1 MRSTKVSDGETFREN
16 VRGQAGEHWETIER
30 LARSTGILAGSDASR
45 SRGIYC
51 EPCGFGLR
59 WDFGDYPVREG
70 RTSLA
75 NDFNDEAHRRDCP
88 HWEAYVNH
96 PEAFFHCRAD
106 RETPSDSDSGFPTE
120 HRCEQC
126 NASASVT
133 FRCLGRRVC
142 FVCLSEV
149 AKLTGG
155 YPGLQSLISV
165 RETEPQTDG
174 APQPRGKR
182 GRGAGRCRNC
192 KASGK
197 LIPIRNVG
205 LCRPCAVTEIERLLQ
220 S

>member
-1 MRSTKVSDGETFREN
+1 MRSTKVSDGETFRGRVREN
-16 VRGQAGEHWETIER
+16 AGENWDTIER
-30 LARSTGILAGSDASR
+30 LARTTGILAGSDGQR

-51 EPCGFGLR
+51 ETCGFGLR
-59 WDFGDYPVREG
+59 WDFGDYPVREA

-96 PEAFFHCRAD
+96 PEGFFHCRAD
-106 RETPSDSDSGFPTE
+106 RETPADPLPGPGSE
-120 HRCEQC
+120 HRCPRC
-126 NASASVT
+126 GASASVT

-165 RETEPQTDG
+165 GEANAEPEERR
-174 APQPRGKR
+174 PRGKR
-182 GRGAGRCRNC
+182 ARGSGRCRTC
-192 KASGK
+192 KASGT

-205 LCRPCAVTEIERLLQ
+205 FCRPCAVGEIERLLE

>member
-1 MRSTKVSDGETFREN
+1 MRSTRVSDGVTFREN
-16 VRGQAGEHWETIER
+16 VREHAGAHWETVER
-30 LARSTGILAGSDASR
+30 LSQATGILAGSDSRR

-51 EPCGFGLR
+51 ESCAFGLR

-106 RETPSDSDSGFPTE
+106 RQTPSDPPPGFPPD

-126 NASASVT
+126 GASASVT
-133 FRCLGRRVC
+133 FRCLGRLVC

-165 RETEPQTDG
+165 RETDEKADG
-174 APQPRGKR
+174 SQPRGKR
-182 GRGAGRCRNC
+182 GRGAGRCRTC
-192 KASGK
+192 KAAGT

-205 LCRPCAVTEIERLLQ
+205 FCRPCAVSEIERLLE